1 MPDPNEKYSYIDNVS
16 EEECYEKWEGN
27 DWVADDNNPE
37 VGVCESNF
45 DFDAFSFLLKSNKKG
60 RQHNETYC

>member
-37 VGVCESNF
+37 LIDLQVASQFFAEIEQE
-45 DFDAFSFLLKSNKKG
+45 
-60 RQHNETYC
+60 RQTA